1 MKTVAAI
8 KTRILKKLE
17 ILSQL
22 RMFVTF
28 FGLSIVHSTFNSDY
42 FRIVACILNG
52 QSQLCY
58 SQYKNI
64 DCFVEM
70 ELQQRKALTAY
81 IYLNILLLFYCQKR
95 HLGVFN

>member
-17 ILSQL
+17 ILNQL

-28 FGLSIVHSTFNSDY
+28 FGLFIVHSTFSSDY

-52 QSQLCY
+52 QSQRCY
-58 SQYKNI
+58 SQYKII
-64 DCFVEM
+64 DCFVEL

-81 IYLNILLLFYCQKR
+81 IYLNIFLLFYCQQKTLR
-95 HLGVFN
+95 SV